1 MQKFLTKSLIC
12 IIIFL
17 ILGIISKKSI
27 NYKDLIHNKLYEES
41 ISFTKFEN
49 LYNKY
54 LGGIFP
60 IENIN
65 TNPKTEPVFS
75 DQLTYQSI
83 SSYQNGA
90 KLIVSQNY
98 LIPSQ
103 ENGIITYIGEKE
115 HYGNVIILET
125 NNNLNIWYG
134 NVCNSNLKLYD
145 HLTKGDIIGESCTN
159 ELYLVYKQDNEV
171 LDYKQYLN

>member
-1 MQKFLTKSLIC
+1 MKKTIIKSLIC

-17 ILGIISKKSI
+17 ILGIISKKNI
-27 NYKDLIHNKLYEES
+27 QYKELIKKQLYEET

-65 TNPKTEPVFS
+65 KNTISPVFS
-75 DQLTYQSI
+75 ENLNYKSI
-83 SSYQNGA
+83 SKYQDGA
-90 KLIVSQNY
+90 KLEVDKNY
-98 LIPSQ
+98 LIPNQ

-115 HYGNVIILET
+115 NYGKVIIIET
-125 NNNLNIWYG
+125 EDNLNIWYG
-134 NVCNSNLKLYD
+134 NICNYNIKLYD
-145 HLTKGDIIGESCTN
+145 HLNKGDIIGETCTN
-159 ELYLVYKQDNEV
+159 ELYLVYKKNNKI
-171 LDYKQYLN
+171 LDYNQYIN